1 MMALNLPDTS
11 TLEVSN
17 VALIYSLFQLFV
29 RYFSSSVDLLFV
41 FKKILRGCLNEI
53 LH

>member
-1 MMALNLPDTS
+1 MTLNLPDTL

-29 RYFSSSVDLLFV
+29 RYFNSSVDLWFM
-41 FKKILRGCLNEI
+41 FK
-53 LH
+53 